1 MKRKKPGQKQVV
13 TSQAEAS
20 KIMNLNKLKEL
31 IADLYRTKKKQGKG
45 NVFYY

>member
-1 MKRKKPGQKQVV
+1 MKRKKPAQKQVV
-13 TSQAEAS
+13 ASQAEAS

-45 NVFYY
+45 KGFYY